1 MLRRILFTNFK
12 LVYRLSR
19 WSRQRLSPL
28 GSVLAGALVGA
39 GVFGID
45 TRQTLAFQLAALL
58 FTLFAVAVVASIRF
72 RPSLRLR
79 RVLPQ
84 FTTAEVPFSYSVCV
98 RNEGR
103 RIERDLKLSDQVRAP
118 LPNFQEFIAAARRDR
133 RNLFD
138 RFVGYP
144 RWIELVRRRRGLS
157 LAISPVPTIPPGEEI
172 EIKISVNPTRR
183 GYVHFQKMSLLRPD
197 PLGLFNAV
205 RVVEQPQSML
215 VLPKR
220 YAAPRVQLSGRRR
233 YQPGGE
239 GLASSVGDS
248 QEFAS
253 LRDYRPGDPM
263 RHIHWRSW
271 ARTGKPIVKEF
282 QDEFFD
288 RNALVLDTFA
298 ATADREIFEEAV
310 SVAAS
315 FACADWGPDSL
326 LDLLFVGPGAEQ
338 FTAGRGL
345 ADTSNMLEVL
355 ACVEPC
361 ADQDFDSLGELVIAH
376 AGQLSGIVC
385 VFQQW
390 DRQRRELIGR
400 LQAQAVA
407 LLVLVIVAGDE
418 AGRLDPGPLRLQP
431 QRFIPVQLGQAARIL
446 ATLDLNGGGARAA

>member
-1 MLRRILFTNFK
+1 MLRRLLFANFRSI
-12 LVYRLSR
+12 YRLSR
-19 WSRQRLSPL
+19 WSRQRLTPL
-28 GSVLAGALVGA
+28 GNVVAGTIIGA
-39 GVFGID
+39 SVFGID
-45 TRQTLAFQLAALL
+45 TRQTLAFQISALL
-58 FTLFAVAVVASIRF
+58 CTLFAVAGTASIRF
-72 RPSLRLR
+72 RPPLRLR

-84 FTTAEVPFSYSVCV
+84 FTTAEMPLTYSVFI

-103 RIERDLKLSDQVRAP
+103 KVESDLRLSEHLDASLPTFSEFLATAKRDQ
-118 LPNFQEFIAAARRDR
+118 
-133 RNLFD
+133 RNRFD
-138 RFVGYP
+138 RFIGYP
-144 RWIELVRRRRGLS
+144 RWLELVRRRRGANIELCP
-157 LAISPVPTIPPGEEI
+157 IPVIPPGEEI
-172 EIKISVNPTRR
+172 ELKIPMTPTRR
-183 GYVHFQKMSLLRPD
+183 GYVHYHSMSILRPD

-205 RVVEQPQSML
+205 RSYPDRQSML

-220 YAAPRVQLSGRRR
+220 YAVPTLRLSGKRR

-239 GLASSVGDS
+239 GMATSVGDS

-253 LRDYRPGDPM
+253 LREYRPGDPM

-298 ATADREIFEEAV
+298 AAADPNVFEEAV

-345 ADTSNMLEVL
+345 ADNSNMLEVL

-361 ADQDFDSLGELVIAH
+361 ADHEFSDLADLVLAH
-376 AGQLSGIVC
+376 AGQLSGVVC

-390 DRQRRELIGR
+390 DEARQQLV
-400 LQAQAVA
+400 AQLRSHSVS
-407 LLVLVIVAGDE
+407 LLVLIVHDYEDE
-418 AGRLDPGPLRLQP
+418 AQLQAGPMQTEAN
-431 QRFIPVQLGQAARIL
+431 RFVSLKLGSVADVL
-446 ATLDLNGGGARAA
+446 ATLDLGRPGAQAA